1 MRTITRRAALAAT
14 TIVAA
19 SLLGACGGSDGSSD
33 TTAPAADAVTVTK
46 QWARTSAEGAEMGA
60 AYMHIEVA
68 ADDELVGASVD
79 MAVAMEAQVHEMVM
93 SGGNMTMQEVE
104 SIPVKAGEMLELE
117 PGGYHVMLM
126 GLKKPLVTGETISV
140 TLKFAKAG
148 DVVVQVPVQ
157 EDAPA

>member
-19 SLLGACGGSDGSSD
+19 SLLGACGGSESESTDY
-33 TTAPAADAVTVTK
+33 AVTVTK

-60 AYMHIEVA
+60 AYMHIEVSL
-68 ADDELVGASVD
+68 DDQLVGAAVD
-79 MAVAMEAQVHEMVM
+79 MSVAMEAQIHEMVM

-104 SIPVKAGEMLELE
+104 SIPVKTGEMLELE

-126 GLKKPLVTGETISV
+126 GLTKPLVTGETVSV
-140 TLKFAKAG
+140 TLTFAKAG
-148 DVVVQVPVQ
+148 AVVVQVPVQ
-157 EDAPA
+157 EAAPA